1 MMFANA
7 NALPWRDSSV
17 AFLLGSVSIVFFL
30 LNIDFASTGD
40 AIYYA
45 NIIDTREFG
54 VLTAHQGYYVL
65 GWLFVEP
72 LDLIFGVTTDQALA
86 CMSAFFA
93 SGALAIGFL
102 LAKHLLE
109 STKAAF
115 FTIVVMA
122 LSHRFYVNSVSAEI
136 YIVQAFFLWS
146 SILSFERERFWIS
159 GLLLAFA
166 FWVTP
171 LTFAFCLWFPV
182 SALLRRVPLKSLV
195 ITAVPVIVLYG
206 SFLLLFYEELLWG
219 NRGLINE
226 DVRRE
231 ILIGEG
237 LANFLKYQIK
247 HYTILNVLFIPAAF
261 AFYRYRKL
269 FWCSLAMSLPNLYV
283 ISQLR
288 GEDNVFILPL
298 DILMALWMAIGA
310 MHLVARGRRAV
321 VGILLASYIAIF
333 IVSERPFLGESG
345 AAFPQYM
352 RQIGEVVSAE
362 PDGVL
367 LITWSW
373 RMAFVY
379 FNRGVPSYPLEG
391 GRWYEMSFPAE
402 LPFDAHAQVGHD
414 EKLREDLAGR
424 TVFAL
429 ESWAVSGRAAVFLS
443 DEQVRRRKEA
453 FSDITNL
460 ERRLDLS
467 CVPDPSGID
476 KFYRCEANP

>member
-1 MMFANA
+1 MTYAIVNT
-7 NALPWRDSSV
+7 LPQRDSFV

-30 LNIDFASTGD
+30 LNIDFVSTGD

-102 LAKHLLE
+102 LAKHFLE
-109 STKAAF
+109 STKAALI
-115 FTIVVMA
+115 TIVVMA

-146 SILSFERERFWIS
+146 SILSFEREKYWIA
-159 GLLLAFA
+159 GLALTFA

-171 LTFAFCLWFPV
+171 LTLPFCLWFPV

-206 SFLLLFYEELLWG
+206 SFLLMFYEELLWG

-261 AFYRYRKL
+261 ALYQYRKL

-288 GEDNVFILPL
+288 SEDNVFILPL

-310 MHLVARGRRAV
+310 MHMIARGQRVV
-321 VGILLASYIAIF
+321 VGILLALYIAIF
-333 IVSERPFLGESG
+333 VVSERPFLGESR
-345 AAFPQYM
+345 ADYPQYM
-352 RQIGEVVSAE
+352 RQIGEAVSAE

-367 LITWSW
+367 LITWSR

-402 LPFDAHAQVGHD
+402 LPFDANARVGHD
-414 EKLREDLAGR
+414 ENLREVLAGR
-424 TVFAL
+424 TIFAV
-429 ESWAVSGRAAVFLS
+429 EGWSVSNRAAAFLS
-443 DEQVRRRKEA
+443 DDQIEQRREA
-453 FSDITNL
+453 FSDISSL

-467 CVPDPSGID
+467 CSPDPSGID
-476 KFYRCEANP
+476 KLYRCVANP